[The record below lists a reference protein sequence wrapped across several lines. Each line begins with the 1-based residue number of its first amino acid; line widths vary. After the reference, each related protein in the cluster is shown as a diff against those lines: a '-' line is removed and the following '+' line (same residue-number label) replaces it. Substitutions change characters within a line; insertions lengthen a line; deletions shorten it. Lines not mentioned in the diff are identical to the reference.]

1 MFYIK
6 EEARG
11 RGVREKYG
19 GEIERKGRER
29 EMVRGRKTSVV
40 IRESDVA

>member
-29 EMVRGRKTSVV
+29 DGKRKENECGYTS
-40 IRESDVA
+40 E